1 MEQEQIQQFI
11 DNKTPVFI
19 DRSYY
24 FLDKPTI
31 ILSFCGNPEFVKV
44 EGSTDAYETYRLR
57 PAPMRITRSRKQK
70 QVSPN
75 GLPIIYVGR
84 PTKWGNPFKV
94 TGQDGHWFV
103 MSDDGHPLVNF
114 EKKEDAI
121 ACCVE
126 NYKEYITHEHNL
138 GIKNIADLI
147 DKNLSCWCAKD
158 CLCHADVLMDLA
170 AKIKNKKIVA
180 I

>member
-11 DNKTPVFI
+11 DNKIPVFI

-24 FLDKPTI
+24 FLDKPTV

-44 EGSTDAYETYRLR
+44 EGSTDAYETCRLR

-70 QVSPN
+70 QVSQN

-94 TGQDGHWFV
+94 TGQEGHWFV
-103 MSDDGHPLVNF
+103 VNEDKHPLICF
-114 EKKEDAI
+114 EKKEDAT
-121 ACCVE
+121 AFCVE

-138 GIKNIADLI
+138 KIKNIADLI
-147 DKNLSCWCAKD
+147 GKNLSCWCVKD
-158 CLCHADVLMDLA
+158 CLCHADVLLEIA
-170 AKIKNKKIVA
+170 QRLKN
-180 I
+180 

>member
-31 ILSFCGNPEFVKV
+31 ILSFCGNPDFVKV
-44 EGSTDAYETYRLR
+44 EGSTDAYETCRLR

-75 GLPIIYVGR
+75 GLPIVYVGR

-94 TGQDGHWFV
+94 VGQKGHWFV